1 MTSLPVTEQITFL
14 TTRDLAT
21 TAHFYEEV
29 MGLPLVV
36 DQGRCRIYHVA
47 GAAYVGFCER
57 ESAPATSEEAR
68 GVIFTL
74 VTPDVDGWYERLRAQ
89 GVPFEKTPASNE
101 AYGIYHCFLRDP
113 NGYLLEIQRFLDE
126 DWAEVA

>member
-21 TAHFYEEV
+21 TARFYEAV

-57 ESAPATSEEAR
+57 DSAPETPQ

-74 VTPDVDGWYERLRAQ
+74 VTPNVDGWYERLRAR
-89 GVPFEKTPASNE
+89 GVSFEKAPARNE
-101 AYGIYHCFLRDP
+101 TYGIYHCFLRDP